1 MRGISAKSLDE
12 VLAAVSA
19 AQTGSGDLGTELFD
33 IVATLDGEP
42 ALRRVLTD
50 PSTEAEAKAGLAER
64 IFGAKVSADA
74 VTVLRVAV
82 SGRWASGR
90 DLTDGL
96 ETAGVTALVSAA
108 DARGELDAVETE
120 LFEVGRIVRSDA
132 ELRQVVSDRGLPSSA
147 KGALLSTLLADKVSS
162 TTLAL
167 ASQAAAAR
175 TGSFERAL
183 AAFGVIAAERRS
195 RLLAEV
201 RVATELDD
209 AEKTRLA
216 AALAKKYGRDV
227 HLNIVVDPS
236 IVGGIA
242 VSVGDEVVDGSMS
255 TRLEVARRRLAG

>member
-12 VLAAVSA
+12 VLGAVDA
-19 AQTGSGDLGTELFD
+19 VKTGSGDLGAELFT
-33 IVATLDGEP
+33 IVSTLDREP

-50 PSTEAEAKAGLAER
+50 PSTEADAKAGLAKQV
-64 IFGAKVSADA
+64 FGQQISKDALKVLQS
-74 VTVLRVAV
+74 AV

-96 ETAGVTALVSAA
+96 ETAGVTALVAGA
-108 DARGELDAVETE
+108 DAAGDLDAVETE
-120 LFEVGRIVRSDA
+120 LFEVGRLVRSDA
-132 ELRQVVSDRGLPSSA
+132 ELRQIVSDRGVPAAA
-147 KGALLSTLLADKVSS
+147 KAELLGTLLDGKVSS

-175 TGSFERAL
+175 TGSFERVL
-183 AAFGVIAAERRS
+183 AAFGVTAAARRS

-201 RVATELDD
+201 RVAAELGDD
-209 AEKTRLA
+209 EKSRLA
-216 AALAKKYGRDV
+216 AALGKKYGRDV
-227 HLNIVVDPS
+227 HLNIVIDPS

>member
-19 AQTGSGDLGTELFD
+19 AQTGSGDLGGELFD
-33 IVATLDGEP
+33 IVATLDREP

-50 PSTEAEAKAGLAER
+50 PSTEAEAKAGLAEQV
-64 IFGAKVSADA
+64 FGGQVSADA

-96 ETAGVTALVSAA
+96 ETAGVTALVASA
-108 DARGELDAVETE
+108 DSLGELDAVETE
-120 LFEVGRIVRSDA
+120 LFEVGRFVRSDA
-132 ELRQVVSDRGLPSSA
+132 ELRQVVSDRGLPSAA
-147 KGALLSTLLADKVSS
+147 KAELLGTLLAGKVSG

-183 AAFGVIAAERRS
+183 TAFGVTAAERRS

-201 RVATELDD
+201 RVAAELGDD
-209 AEKTRLA
+209 EKTRLA
-216 AALAKKYGRDV
+216 AALGKKYGREV
-227 HLNIVVDPS
+227 HLNVVVDPS

>member
-19 AQTGSGDLGTELFD
+19 AGSGSGDLGTELFD
-33 IVATLDGEP
+33 VVATLDREP

-64 IFGAKVSADA
+64 IFGGKVSADV

-96 ETAGVTALVSAA
+96 ETAGVTALIAAA
-108 DARGELDAVETE
+108 DGKGELDAVETE
-120 LFEVGRIVRSDA
+120 LFEVGRFVRSDA
-132 ELRQVVSDRGLPSSA
+132 ELRQIVSDRGLPSAA
-147 KGALLSTLLADKVSS
+147 KGELLSTLLSGKVST

-175 TGSFERAL
+175 TGSFERVL
-183 AAFGVIAAERRS
+183 TAFGVIAADRRS

-209 AEKTRLA
+209 SDKTRLA

-236 IVGGIA
+236 IVGGIS
-242 VSVGDEVVDGSMS
+242 VSLGDEVVDGSMS

>member
-12 VLAAVSA
+12 VLGAVGAAR
-19 AQTGSGDLGTELFD
+19 TGSGDLGGELFD
-33 IVATLDGEP
+33 IVSTLDREP

-50 PSTEAEAKAGLAER
+50 PSTEAQAKAGLAAS
-64 IFGAKVSADA
+64 IFGDRISADA
-74 VTVLRVAV
+74 LTVLQVAV

-96 ETAGVTALVSAA
+96 ETAGVTSLVAAA
-108 DARGELDAVETE
+108 DAAGQLDGLETE
-120 LFEVGRIVRSDA
+120 LFEVGRFVRSDS
-132 ELRQVVSDRGLPSSA
+132 ELRQIVSDRGLPAAA
-147 KGALLSTLLADKVSS
+147 KGELLSSLLGGKVSA

-175 TGSFERAL
+175 TGSFEKVL
-183 AAFGVIAAERRS
+183 AAFGVTAAARRS

-201 RVATELDD
+201 RVAAELDE
-209 AEKTRLA
+209 AERTRLA
-216 AALAKKYGRDV
+216 AALGKKYGRDV

-236 IVGGIA
+236 IVGGIT
-242 VSVGDEVVDGSMS
+242 VSIGDEIVDGSMS

>member
-12 VLAAVSA
+12 VLTAVGA
-19 AQTGSGDLGTELFD
+19 VKAGSGELGAELFNV
-33 IVATLDGEP
+33 VATLDREP

-50 PSTEAEAKAGLAER
+50 PSTEAAAKAGLAQQ
-64 IFGAKVSADA
+64 IFGGQVSADA
-74 VTVLRVAV
+74 STVVQVAV

-96 ETAGVTALVSAA
+96 ETAGVTALVAAA
-108 DARGELDAVETE
+108 DSAGELDDVETE
-120 LFEVGRIVRSDA
+120 LFEVGRFVRSDA
-132 ELRQVVSDRGLPSSA
+132 ELRQVVSDRGLPATA
-147 KGALLSTLLADKVSS
+147 KAELLGTLLGGKVTA

-183 AAFGVIAAERRS
+183 AAFGVTAAARRS

-201 RVATELDD
+201 RVASELGD

-216 AALAKKYGRDV
+216 AALGKKYGRDV
-227 HLNIVVDPS
+227 HLNIVIDPS
-236 IVGGIA
+236 IVGGIS

>member
-19 AQTGSGDLGTELFD
+19 AGTGSGDLGVELFD
-33 IVATLDGEP
+33 IVATLDREP

-50 PSTEAEAKAGLAER
+50 PSTEAQAKAGLAEQV
-64 IFGAKVSADA
+64 FGGKVSADA
-74 VTVLRVAV
+74 LTVLRVAV

-96 ETAGVTALVSAA
+96 ETAGVTALVASADSA
-108 DARGELDAVETE
+108 GDLDAVETE
-120 LFEVGRIVRSDA
+120 LFEVGRFVRSDA
-132 ELRQVVSDRGLPSSA
+132 ELRQIVSDRALAPAA
-147 KGALLSTLLADKVSS
+147 KGELLRTLLGGKVSG

-183 AAFGVIAAERRS
+183 TAFGVVAAERRS

-201 RVATELDD
+201 RVATELGES
-209 AEKTRLA
+209 EKTRLA

-242 VSVGDEVVDGSMS
+242 VSVGDEVVDGSMA

>member
-1 MRGISAKSLDE
+1 M
-12 VLAAVSA
+12 SA
-19 AQTGSGDLGTELFD
+19 AGTGSGDLGVELFD
-33 IVATLDGEP
+33 IVATLDREP

-50 PSTEAEAKAGLAER
+50 PSTEAQAKAGLAEQV
-64 IFGAKVSADA
+64 FGGKVSADA
-74 VTVLRVAV
+74 LTVLRVAV

-96 ETAGVTALVSAA
+96 ETAGVTALVASADSA
-108 DARGELDAVETE
+108 GDLDAVETE
-120 LFEVGRIVRSDA
+120 LFEVGRFVRSDA
-132 ELRQVVSDRGLPSSA
+132 ELRQIVSDRALAPAA
-147 KGALLSTLLADKVSS
+147 KGELLRTLLGGKVSG

-183 AAFGVIAAERRS
+183 TAFGVVAAERRS

-201 RVATELDD
+201 RVATELGES
-209 AEKTRLA
+209 EKTRLA

-242 VSVGDEVVDGSMS
+242 VSVGDEVVDGSMA